1 MQKIRNNNNIN
12 FKNVK
17 TMNRMN
23 NFLLM
28 GSVAL
33 SGIVAFS
40 ACSSENDMGAEV
52 NPTFDGK
59 TVKTQFA
66 LNVPYGNTGTRMS
79 DEAAQQKNNFRGIS
93 NMKLLSFVEEPATGK
108 ISTSFIDL
116 KQNTNAFESDGSDY
130 ANQGRYIYRDVQIPI
145 GTKHFVFYGKATGT
159 ETTTS
164 DANKLFDK
172 GYLSNNLSGT
182 TSGTP
187 VSLDNTNFALQQ
199 INSTLDLSIADGT
212 SGNNYDKVMQALNNV
227 SRTKVG
233 TTEWC
238 AITTPTA
245 DTKLD
250 HAKKLWNAFSKLK
263 AGSANSVRKTLEYLK
278 SSAGVSALVAGEH
291 ATDDGEGLLK
301 TLVKNIDEALV
312 LLDNAENFPADLNL
326 PDGAISVECN
336 RGTWSYKT
344 PVDMNGASINYA
356 NITYPA
362 SLDYFVSSP
371 AKARDDASTGLS
383 DGKWP
388 AKEEWTKD
396 NATWTD
402 WGDEVKNT
410 TRTIALEKAIQY
422 GVANLELT
430 INAKA
435 NSLEDNAKAKGGQV
449 ADQNVDV
456 TGNKLVMTGV
466 LIGGQPEKVE
476 WNYEPKTGTTFD
488 LTIYDKKMNG
498 ATASA
503 KGINVPVKPKASTP
517 NYTLVLDNNNNT
529 SAKSIYVAV
538 ELVNKTGIDFYGA
551 DGMIPAGGKF
561 YLIGKLD
568 PTDGTTVGEN
578 PKNVDRVFLKDY
590 TTKAN
595 LTIKDLKN
603 AYNVIPDLR
612 STAISVGLAVNLE
625 WQNGITFNVEI

>member
-1 MQKIRNNNNIN
+1 
-12 FKNVK
+12 
-17 TMNRMN
+17 MNRMN

-79 DEAAQQKNNFRGIS
+79 ADAAQQNSNFRGIS
-93 NMKLLSFVEEPATGK
+93 NMKLLPFAEEPAVGK
-108 ISTSFIDL
+108 TSTSLINL
-116 KQNTNAFESDGSDY
+116 GVNTNAFESDGSDY
-130 ANQGRYIYRDVQIPI
+130 ANQGRYIYRDVEIPI

-159 ETTTS
+159 ETTTT
-164 DANKLFDK
+164 DPDKLFEK

-187 VSLDNTNFALQQ
+187 VSLNNTNFALQK
-199 INSTLDLSIADGT
+199 INGTLDLSVATGT
-212 SGNNYDKVMQALNNV
+212 TTESYNKVLKALQEV
-227 SRTKVG
+227 TGTKVTEG
-233 TTEWC
+233 ATTIEWNN
-238 AITTPTA
+238 ITTSAT
-245 DTKLD
+245 DMKLN
-250 HAKKLWNAFSKLK
+250 HAEKLWDAFKTLK
-263 AGSANSVRKTLEYLK
+263 AGSANSVRITLENLK
-278 SSAGVSALVAGEH
+278 KSAGVTTLG
-291 ATDDGEGLLK
+291 ATETPTADGDGLLK
-301 TLVKNIDEALV
+301 TLVNNIDVALTT
-312 LLDNAENFPADLNL
+312 LLGTDNTFPADFNL
-326 PDGAISVECN
+326 PDGAIAVTYDNTSGN
-336 RGTWSYKT
+336 WKYNT

-362 SLDYFVSSP
+362 SLDYFVNSP
-371 AKARDDASTGLS
+371 AKARNDASTGLT
-383 DGKWP
+383 DGIWP
-388 AKEEWTKD
+388 EKDKWTKD
-396 NATWTD
+396 ETGIWTG

-430 INAKA
+430 INAKT
-435 NSLEDNAKAKGGQV
+435 NKLLDNAKANGGQV

-456 TGNKLVMTGV
+456 TGDKLVMTGV
-466 LIGGQPEKVE
+466 LIGGQPTKVE

-498 ATASA
+498 ATTSA
-503 KGINVPVKPKASTP
+503 EGINVPVKPTASTH

-568 PTDGTTVGEN
+568 PTDAATVGEN
-578 PKNVDRVFLKDY
+578 PNRVERVFLKDY

>member
-1 MQKIRNNNNIN
+1 
-12 FKNVK
+12 
-17 TMNRMN
+17 MNRMN

-66 LNVPYGNTGTRMS
+66 LNVPYGDTGTRMS
-79 DEAAQQKNNFRGIS
+79 ANAAQQNRNFRGIS
-93 NMKLLSFVEEPATGK
+93 NMTLLPFTEEPATGK

-187 VSLDNTNFALQQ
+187 VSLDNTNFALQK
-199 INSTLDLSIADGT
+199 INETLNLSTAEGT
-212 SGNNYDKVMQALNNV
+212 TTGKYDKVLKALQNV
-227 SRTKVG
+227 TDTKVTVG
-233 TTEWC
+233 ATTIEWNN
-238 AITTPTA
+238 ITSAT
-245 DTKLD
+245 DMKLD
-250 HAKKLWNAFSKLK
+250 HAKKLWEAFSTLK
-263 AGSANSVRKTLEYLK
+263 AGSANSVRKTLNYLK
-278 SSAGVSALVAGEH
+278 SSAGVGALGTGT
-291 ATDDGEGLLK
+291 ATADGDGLLK
-301 TLVKNIDEALV
+301 TLVTKIDEALTT
-312 LLDNAENFPADLNL
+312 LGDDNDFPADFNL
-326 PDGAISVECN
+326 PDGAVGVNYDVTSKKWKFNSPEN
-336 RGTWSYKT
+336 
-344 PVDMNGASINYA
+344 MNVNTINYA

-388 AKEEWTKD
+388 AKDEWTKD
-396 NATWTD
+396 NATWTG

-430 INAKA
+430 IKA
-435 NSLEDNAKAKGGQV
+435 NASTLSDNAQAKGGQV
-449 ADQNVDV
+449 ADQTVDV
-456 TGNKLVMTGV
+456 AGNKLVMTGV

-476 WNYEPKTGTTFD
+476 WNYEPKTGTDFD

-498 ATASA
+498 ATATEE
-503 KGINVPVKPKASTP
+503 GINVPVGTTSTS
-517 NYTLVLDNNNNT
+517 NYTLVLDNKNAST
-529 SAKSIYVAV
+529 PTIYVAV

-561 YLIGKLD
+561 YLVGKLD
-568 PTDGTTVGEN
+568 PEAATGVTGKDDKVN
-578 PKNVDRVFLKDY
+578 RVFLKDY

-595 LTIKDLKN
+595 LTIMDLKN

-625 WQNGITFNVEI
+625 WQNGIEFNVEI

>member
-1 MQKIRNNNNIN
+1 
-12 FKNVK
+12 
-17 TMNRMN
+17 MNRMN

-79 DEAAQQKNNFRGIS
+79 ANAAQQNSNFRGIS
-93 NMKLLSFVEEPATGK
+93 NMTLLPFTEKPAAGK

-159 ETTTS
+159 ETTTT
-164 DANKLFDK
+164 DPDKLFEK

-182 TSGTP
+182 TGTT
-187 VSLDNTNFALQQ
+187 VSLDNTNFALQK
-199 INSTLDLSIADGT
+199 INETLDLNGAT
-212 SGNNYDKVMQALNNV
+212 SGTDKSYRKVLKALQDV
-227 SRTKVG
+227 TGTKVTDG
-233 TTEWC
+233 ATTIEWNN
-238 AITTPTA
+238 ITTSAT
-245 DTKLD
+245 DMKLN
-250 HAKKLWNAFSKLK
+250 HAEKLWDAFKTLK
-263 AGSANSVRKTLEYLK
+263 AGSANSVRITLENLK
-278 SSAGVSALVAGEH
+278 KSAGVTTLGAET
-291 ATDDGEGLLK
+291 ATVDGDGLLK
-301 TLVKNIDEALV
+301 TLVKNIETALTI
-312 LLDNAENFPADLNL
+312 LGTDNTFPADFNL
-326 PDGAISVECN
+326 PDGAIAVTYDNTSEN
-336 RGTWSYKT
+336 WKYNT
-344 PVDMNGASINYA
+344 PVDMNSASINYA
-356 NITYPA
+356 KITYPA

-371 AKARDDASTGLS
+371 ARARDDASTGLT

-388 AKEEWTKD
+388 TNEDWTKD
-396 NATWTD
+396 QATWTD
-402 WGDEVKNT
+402 WGNEVKNT

-435 NSLEDNAKAKGGQV
+435 NTLSDNAKNNGGQV

-466 LIGGQPEKVE
+466 LIGGQPTQVE
-476 WNYEPKTGTTFD
+476 WNYEPKTTGATFD

-498 ATASA
+498 AATEN
-503 KGINVPVKPKASTP
+503 GINVPVKPTASTP
-517 NYTLVLDNNNNT
+517 NYTLVLDNNYAST
-529 SAKSIYVAV
+529 KPIYVAV
-538 ELVNKTGIDFYGA
+538 ELVNKTGIDFYGF
-551 DGMIPAGGKF
+551 DGMIPADGKF

-568 PTDGTTVGEN
+568 PTDGTTVGEIPN
-578 PKNVDRVFLKDY
+578 RVERVFLKDH

-625 WQNGITFNVEI
+625 WQNGITFDVEI

>member
-1 MQKIRNNNNIN
+1 
-12 FKNVK
+12 
-17 TMNRMN
+17 MNRMN
-23 NFLLM
+23 NFFLM

-79 DEAAQQKNNFRGIS
+79 ADAAQQNSNFRGIS
-93 NMKLLSFVEEPATGK
+93 NMKLLPFAEEPAVGK
-108 ISTSFIDL
+108 TSTSLINL
-116 KQNTNAFESDGSDY
+116 GVNTNAFESDGSDY
-130 ANQGRYIYRDVQIPI
+130 ANQGRYIYRDVEIPI

-159 ETTTS
+159 ETTTT
-164 DANKLFDK
+164 DPDKLFEK

-182 TSGTP
+182 T
-187 VSLDNTNFALQQ
+187 VSLDNTNFALQK
-199 INSTLDLSIADGT
+199 INETLDLNGAT
-212 SGNNYDKVMQALNNV
+212 SGTDKSYRKVLKALQDV
-227 SRTKVG
+227 TGTKVTDG
-233 TTEWC
+233 ATTIEWNN
-238 AITTPTA
+238 ITTSAT
-245 DTKLD
+245 DMKLN
-250 HAKKLWNAFSKLK
+250 HAEKLWDAFKTLK
-263 AGSANSVRKTLEYLK
+263 AGSANSVRITLENLK
-278 SSAGVSALVAGEH
+278 KSAGVTTLG
-291 ATDDGEGLLK
+291 ATETPTADGDGLLK
-301 TLVKNIDEALV
+301 TLVKNIDVALTT
-312 LLDNAENFPADLNL
+312 LLGTDNTFPADFNL
-326 PDGAISVECN
+326 PDGAIAVTYDNTSGN
-336 RGTWSYKT
+336 WKYNT

-362 SLDYFVSSP
+362 SLDYFVNSP
-371 AKARDDASTGLS
+371 AKARNDASTGLT
-383 DGKWP
+383 DGIWP
-388 AKEEWTKD
+388 EKDKWTKD
-396 NATWTD
+396 ETGIWTG

-430 INAKA
+430 ITAKT
-435 NSLEDNAKAKGGQV
+435 STLSDNAKAKGGQV
-449 ADQNVDV
+449 ADQTVDV
-456 TGNKLVMTGV
+456 TGDKLFMTGV
-466 LIGGQPEKVE
+466 LIGGQPERVE
-476 WNYEPKTGTTFD
+476 WNYEPKTGAKFD
-488 LTIYDKKMNG
+488 YTIYDKKMNG
-498 ATASA
+498 ATTSA
-503 KGINVPVKPKASTP
+503 EGINVPVKPTASTP

-568 PTDGTTVGEN
+568 PTDAATVGEN
-578 PKNVDRVFLKDY
+578 PNRVERVFLKDY

-612 STAISVGLAVNLE
+612 STAISVSLAVNLE
-625 WQNGITFNVEI
+625 WQTGITFNVEI

>member
-1 MQKIRNNNNIN
+1 
-12 FKNVK
+12 
-17 TMNRMN
+17 MNRMN

-79 DEAAQQKNNFRGIS
+79 ADAAQQNSNFRGIS
-93 NMKLLSFVEEPATGK
+93 NMKLLPFAEEPAVGK
-108 ISTSFIDL
+108 TSTSLINL
-116 KQNTNAFESDGSDY
+116 GVNTNAFESDGSDY
-130 ANQGRYIYRDVQIPI
+130 ANQGRYIYRDVEIPI

-159 ETTTS
+159 ETTTT
-164 DANKLFDK
+164 DPDKLFEK

-182 TSGTP
+182 TGTT
-187 VSLDNTNFALQQ
+187 VSLDNTNFALQK
-199 INSTLDLSIADGT
+199 INETLDLNGAT
-212 SGNNYDKVMQALNNV
+212 SGTDKSYRKVLKALQDV
-227 SRTKVG
+227 TGTKVTDG
-233 TTEWC
+233 ATTIEWNN
-238 AITTPTA
+238 ITTSAT
-245 DTKLD
+245 DMKLN
-250 HAKKLWNAFSKLK
+250 HAEKLWDAFKTLK
-263 AGSANSVRKTLEYLK
+263 AGSANSVRITLENLK
-278 SSAGVSALVAGEH
+278 KSAGVTTLG
-291 ATDDGEGLLK
+291 ATETPTADGDGLLK
-301 TLVKNIDEALV
+301 TLVKNIDVALTT
-312 LLDNAENFPADLNL
+312 LLGTDNTFPADFNL
-326 PDGAISVECN
+326 PDGAIAVTYDNTSGN
-336 RGTWSYKT
+336 WKYNT

-362 SLDYFVSSP
+362 SLDYFVNSP
-371 AKARDDASTGLS
+371 AKARNDASTGLT
-383 DGKWP
+383 DGIWP
-388 AKEEWTKD
+388 EKDKWTKD
-396 NATWTD
+396 ETGIWTG

-430 INAKA
+430 INAKT
-435 NSLEDNAKAKGGQV
+435 NKLLDNAKANGGQV

-456 TGNKLVMTGV
+456 TGDKLVMTGV
-466 LIGGQPEKVE
+466 LIGGQPTKVE

-498 ATASA
+498 ATTSA
-503 KGINVPVKPKASTP
+503 EGINVPVKPTASTH

-568 PTDGTTVGEN
+568 PTDAATVGEN

>member
-1 MQKIRNNNNIN
+1 
-12 FKNVK
+12 
-17 TMNRMN
+17 MNRMN

-79 DEAAQQKNNFRGIS
+79 ANAAQQNSNFRGIS
-93 NMKLLSFVEEPATGK
+93 NMTLLPFTEEPAAGK

-159 ETTTS
+159 ETTTT
-164 DANKLFDK
+164 DPDKLFEK

-182 TSGTP
+182 TGTT
-187 VSLDNTNFALQQ
+187 VSLDNTNFALQK
-199 INSTLDLSIADGT
+199 INETLDLNGAT
-212 SGNNYDKVMQALNNV
+212 SGTDKSYRKVLKALQDV
-227 SRTKVG
+227 TGTKVSDG
-233 TTEWC
+233 ATTIEWNN
-238 AITTPTA
+238 ITTSAT
-245 DTKLD
+245 DMKLN
-250 HAKKLWNAFSKLK
+250 HAEKLWDAFKTLK
-263 AGSANSVRKTLEYLK
+263 AGSANSVRITLENLK
-278 SSAGVSALVAGEH
+278 KSAGVTTLGAET
-291 ATDDGEGLLK
+291 ATVDGDGLLK
-301 TLVKNIDEALV
+301 TLVKNIETALTI
-312 LLDNAENFPADLNL
+312 LGTDNTFPADFNL
-326 PDGAISVECN
+326 PDGAIAVTYDNTSGN
-336 RGTWSYKT
+336 WKYNT
-344 PVDMNGASINYA
+344 PVDMNSASINYA
-356 NITYPA
+356 KITYPA

-371 AKARDDASTGLS
+371 ARARDDASTGLT

-388 AKEEWTKD
+388 TNEDWTKD
-396 NATWTD
+396 QATWTD
-402 WGDEVKNT
+402 WGNEVKNT

-435 NSLEDNAKAKGGQV
+435 NTLSDNAKNNGGQV

-466 LIGGQPEKVE
+466 LIGGQPTQVE
-476 WNYEPKTGTTFD
+476 WNYEPKTTGATFD

-498 ATASA
+498 AATEN
-503 KGINVPVKPKASTP
+503 GINVPVKPTASTP
-517 NYTLVLDNNNNT
+517 NYTLVLDNNYAST
-529 SAKSIYVAV
+529 KPIYVAV
-538 ELVNKTGIDFYGA
+538 ELVNKTGIDFYGF
-551 DGMIPAGGKF
+551 DGMIPADGKF

-578 PKNVDRVFLKDY
+578 PNRVERVFLKDH

-625 WQNGITFNVEI
+625 WQNGITFDVEI

>member
-1 MQKIRNNNNIN
+1 
-12 FKNVK
+12 
-17 TMNRMN
+17 MNRMN

-79 DEAAQQKNNFRGIS
+79 ADAAQQNSNFRGIS
-93 NMKLLSFVEEPATGK
+93 NMKLLPFAEEPAVGK
-108 ISTSFIDL
+108 TSTSLINL
-116 KQNTNAFESDGSDY
+116 GVNTNAFESDGSDY
-130 ANQGRYIYRDVQIPI
+130 ANQGRYIYRDVEIPI

-159 ETTTS
+159 ETTTT
-164 DANKLFDK
+164 DPDKLFEK

-182 TSGTP
+182 T
-187 VSLDNTNFALQQ
+187 VSLDNTNFALQK
-199 INSTLDLSIADGT
+199 INETLDLNGAT
-212 SGNNYDKVMQALNNV
+212 SGTDKSYRKVLKALQDV
-227 SRTKVG
+227 TGTKVTDG
-233 TTEWC
+233 ATTIEWNN
-238 AITTPTA
+238 ITTSAT
-245 DTKLD
+245 DMKLN
-250 HAKKLWNAFSKLK
+250 HAEKLWDAFKTLK
-263 AGSANSVRKTLEYLK
+263 AGSANSVRITLENLK
-278 SSAGVSALVAGEH
+278 KSAGVTTLG
-291 ATDDGEGLLK
+291 ATETPTADGDGLLK
-301 TLVKNIDEALV
+301 TLVKNIDVALTT
-312 LLDNAENFPADLNL
+312 LLGTDNTFPADFNL
-326 PDGAISVECN
+326 PDGAIAVTYDNTSGN
-336 RGTWSYKT
+336 WKYNT

-362 SLDYFVSSP
+362 SLDYFVNSP
-371 AKARDDASTGLS
+371 AKARNDASTGLT
-383 DGKWP
+383 DGIWP
-388 AKEEWTKD
+388 EKDKWTKD
-396 NATWTD
+396 ETGIWTG

-430 INAKA
+430 ITAKT
-435 NSLEDNAKAKGGQV
+435 STLSDNAKAKGGQV
-449 ADQNVDV
+449 ADQTVDV
-456 TGNKLVMTGV
+456 TGDKLFMTGV
-466 LIGGQPEKVE
+466 LIGGQPERVE
-476 WNYEPKTGTTFD
+476 WNYEPKTGAKFD
-488 LTIYDKKMNG
+488 YTIYDKKMNG
-498 ATASA
+498 ATTSA
-503 KGINVPVKPKASTP
+503 EGINVPVKPTASTP

-568 PTDGTTVGEN
+568 PTDAATVGEN
-578 PKNVDRVFLKDY
+578 PNRVERVFLKDY

>member
-1 MQKIRNNNNIN
+1 
-12 FKNVK
+12 
-17 TMNRMN
+17 MN

-79 DEAAQQKNNFRGIS
+79 ANAAQQNRNFRGIS
-93 NMKLLSFVEEPATGK
+93 NMTLLPFTEEPAAGK

-159 ETTTS
+159 ETTTTA

-182 TSGTP
+182 TGTT
-187 VSLDNTNFALQQ
+187 VSLDNTNFALQK
-199 INSTLDLSIADGT
+199 INETLDLNGAT
-212 SGNNYDKVMQALNNV
+212 SGTDKSYRKVLKALQDV
-227 SRTKVG
+227 TGTKVTDG
-233 TTEWC
+233 ATTIEWNN
-238 AITTPTA
+238 ITTSAT
-245 DTKLD
+245 DMKLN
-250 HAKKLWNAFSKLK
+250 HAKKLWEAFSTLK
-263 AGSANSVRKTLEYLK
+263 AGSANSVRKTLNYLK
-278 SSAGVSALVAGEH
+278 SSAGVSALGTGT
-291 ATDDGEGLLK
+291 ATADGDGLLK
-301 TLVKNIDEALV
+301 TLVKNIDVALTT
-312 LLDNAENFPADLNL
+312 LLGTDNTFPADFNL
-326 PDGAISVECN
+326 PDGAVGVNYDGATKKWKFNSPEN
-336 RGTWSYKT
+336 
-344 PVDMNGASINYA
+344 MNVNTINYA

-388 AKEEWTKD
+388 AKDEWTKD
-396 NATWTD
+396 KPNIWTG
-402 WGDEVKNT
+402 WGNEVENT

-430 INAKA
+430 ITAKT
-435 NSLEDNAKAKGGQV
+435 STLSDNAKAKGGQV
-449 ADQNVDV
+449 ADQTVDV
-456 TGNKLVMTGV
+456 TGDKLVMTGV
-466 LIGGQPEKVE
+466 LIGGQPTKVE

-498 ATASA
+498 ATTSA
-503 KGINVPVKPKASTP
+503 EGINVPVKPTASTP
-517 NYTLVLDNNNNT
+517 NYTLVLDNNKAT
-529 SAKSIYVAV
+529 TKPIYVAV
-538 ELVNKTGIDFYGA
+538 ELLNKTGIDFYGA
-551 DGMIPAGGKF
+551 DGMIPNGGKF

-568 PTDGTTVGEN
+568 PTDDTTVGEN
-578 PKNVDRVFLKDY
+578 PNRVERVFLKDH

-625 WQNGITFNVEI
+625 WQNGITFDVEI

>member
-1 MQKIRNNNNIN
+1 
-12 FKNVK
+12 
-17 TMNRMN
+17 MNRMN
-23 NFLLM
+23 NFFLM

-79 DEAAQQKNNFRGIS
+79 ANAAQQNSNFRGIS
-93 NMKLLSFVEEPATGK
+93 NMTLLPFTEKPAAGK

-159 ETTTS
+159 ETTTT
-164 DANKLFDK
+164 DPDKLFEK

-182 TSGTP
+182 TGTT
-187 VSLDNTNFALQQ
+187 VSLDNTNFALQK
-199 INSTLDLSIADGT
+199 INETLDLNGAT
-212 SGNNYDKVMQALNNV
+212 SGTDKSYRKVLKALQDV
-227 SRTKVG
+227 TGTKVTDG
-233 TTEWC
+233 ATTIEWNN
-238 AITTPTA
+238 ITTSAT
-245 DTKLD
+245 DMKLN
-250 HAKKLWNAFSKLK
+250 HAEKLWDAFKTLK
-263 AGSANSVRKTLEYLK
+263 AGSANSVRITLENLK
-278 SSAGVSALVAGEH
+278 KSAGVTTLGAET
-291 ATDDGEGLLK
+291 ATVDGDGLLK
-301 TLVKNIDEALV
+301 TLVKNIETALTI
-312 LLDNAENFPADLNL
+312 LGTNNIFPADFKL
-326 PDGAISVECN
+326 PDGAIAVTYDNTSGN
-336 RGTWSYKT
+336 WKYNT
-344 PVDMNGASINYA
+344 PVDMNSASINYA
-356 NITYPA
+356 KITYPA

-371 AKARDDASTGLS
+371 ARARDDASTGLT

-388 AKEEWTKD
+388 TNEDWTKD
-396 NATWTD
+396 QATWTD
-402 WGDEVKNT
+402 WGNEVKNT

-435 NSLEDNAKAKGGQV
+435 NTLSDNAKNNGGQV

-466 LIGGQPEKVE
+466 LIGGQPTQVE
-476 WNYEPKTGTTFD
+476 WNYEPKTTGATFD

-498 ATASA
+498 AATEN
-503 KGINVPVKPKASTP
+503 GINVPVKPTASTP
-517 NYTLVLDNNNNT
+517 NYTLVLDNNYAST
-529 SAKSIYVAV
+529 KPIYVAV
-538 ELVNKTGIDFYGA
+538 ELVNKTGIDFYGF
-551 DGMIPAGGKF
+551 DGMIPADGKF

-578 PKNVDRVFLKDY
+578 PNRVERVFLKDY

-625 WQNGITFNVEI
+625 WQEGITFNVEI

>member
-1 MQKIRNNNNIN
+1 
-12 FKNVK
+12 
-17 TMNRMN
+17 MN
-23 NFLLM
+23 NFFLM

-66 LNVPYGNTGTRMS
+66 LNVPYGDTGTRMS
-79 DEAAQQKNNFRGIS
+79 ANAAQQNRNFRGIS
-93 NMKLLSFVEEPATGK
+93 NMTLLPFTEEPAARK

-130 ANQGRYIYRDVQIPI
+130 ANQGRYIYRDVEIPI

-159 ETTTS
+159 ETTTT
-164 DANKLFDK
+164 DPDKLFEK

-182 TSGTP
+182 TGTT
-187 VSLDNTNFALQQ
+187 VSLDNTNFALQK
-199 INSTLDLSIADGT
+199 INETLDLNGAT
-212 SGNNYDKVMQALNNV
+212 SGTDKSYKKVLKALQDV
-227 SRTKVG
+227 TGTKVTDG
-233 TTEWC
+233 ATTIEWNN
-238 AITTPTA
+238 ITTSAT
-245 DTKLD
+245 DMKLN
-250 HAKKLWNAFSKLK
+250 HAEKLWDAFKTLK
-263 AGSANSVRKTLEYLK
+263 AGSANSVRITLENLK
-278 SSAGVSALVAGEH
+278 KSAGVTTLG
-291 ATDDGEGLLK
+291 ATEPPTADGDGLLK
-301 TLVKNIDEALV
+301 TLVKNIDAALTT
-312 LLDNAENFPADLNL
+312 LGTDNTFPADLNL
-326 PDGAISVECN
+326 PDGAVGVKYDGTSKKWSFNSSVTMKDN
-336 RGTWSYKT
+336 
-344 PVDMNGASINYA
+344 SINYA

-388 AKEEWTKD
+388 AKDEWTKD

-430 INAKA
+430 INAKT
-435 NSLEDNAKAKGGQV
+435 NKLLDNAKANGGQV

-456 TGNKLVMTGV
+456 TGDKLVMTGV
-466 LIGGQPEKVE
+466 LIGGQPTKVE

-503 KGINVPVKPKASTP
+503 EGINVPVKPTASTP
-517 NYTLVLDNNNNT
+517 NYTLVLDNNKNT

-568 PTDGTTVGEN
+568 PTDATTIGDN

-625 WQNGITFNVEI
+625 WQNGITFDVEI

>member
-1 MQKIRNNNNIN
+1 
-12 FKNVK
+12 
-17 TMNRMN
+17 MNRMN

-79 DEAAQQKNNFRGIS
+79 ADATQQNSNFRGIS
-93 NMKLLSFVEEPATGK
+93 NMKLLPFAEEPAVGK
-108 ISTSFIDL
+108 TSTSLINL
-116 KQNTNAFESDGSDY
+116 GVNTNAFESDGSDY
-130 ANQGRYIYRDVQIPI
+130 ANQGRYIYRDVEIPI

-159 ETTTS
+159 ETTTT
-164 DANKLFDK
+164 DPDKLFEK

-182 TSGTP
+182 TGTT
-187 VSLDNTNFALQQ
+187 VSLDNTNFALQK
-199 INSTLDLSIADGT
+199 INETLDLNGAT
-212 SGNNYDKVMQALNNV
+212 SGTDKSYRKVLKALQDV
-227 SRTKVG
+227 TGTKVTDG
-233 TTEWC
+233 ATTIEWNN
-238 AITTPTA
+238 ITTSAT
-245 DTKLD
+245 DMKLN
-250 HAKKLWNAFSKLK
+250 HAEKLWDAFKTLK
-263 AGSANSVRKTLEYLK
+263 AGSANSVRITLENLK
-278 SSAGVSALVAGEH
+278 KSAGVTTLG
-291 ATDDGEGLLK
+291 ATETPTADGDGLLK
-301 TLVKNIDEALV
+301 TLVKNIDVALTT
-312 LLDNAENFPADLNL
+312 LLGTDNTFPADFNL
-326 PDGAISVECN
+326 PDGAIAVTYDNTSGN
-336 RGTWSYKT
+336 WKYNT

-362 SLDYFVSSP
+362 SLDYFVNSP
-371 AKARDDASTGLS
+371 AKARNDASTGLT
-383 DGKWP
+383 DGIWP
-388 AKEEWTKD
+388 EKEKWTKD
-396 NATWTD
+396 ETGIWTG

-435 NSLEDNAKAKGGQV
+435 NKLLDNAKANGGQV

-456 TGNKLVMTGV
+456 TGDKLVMTGV

-498 ATASA
+498 ATTSA
-503 KGINVPVKPKASTP
+503 EGINVPVKPKASTP

-529 SAKSIYVAV
+529 SAKPIYVAV

-551 DGMIPAGGKF
+551 DGMVPAGGKF

-568 PTDGTTVGEN
+568 PTTATTGDN
-578 PKNVDRVFLKDY
+578 PNHVDRVFLKDY

-625 WQNGITFNVEI
+625 WQTGITFNVEI

>member
-1 MQKIRNNNNIN
+1 
-12 FKNVK
+12 
-17 TMNRMN
+17 MN
-23 NFLLM
+23 NFFLM

-66 LNVPYGNTGTRMS
+66 LNVPYGDTGTRMS
-79 DEAAQQKNNFRGIS
+79 DEAAQQNRNFRGIS
-93 NMKLLSFVEEPATGK
+93 NMTLLPFTEEPAAGK

-130 ANQGRYIYRDVQIPI
+130 TNQGRYIYRDVQIPI

-187 VSLDNTNFALQQ
+187 VSLNNTNFALQK
-199 INSTLDLSIADGT
+199 INGTLDLSVATGT
-212 SGNNYDKVMQALNNV
+212 TTESYNKVLKALQEV
-227 SRTKVG
+227 TGTKVTEG
-233 TTEWC
+233 ATTIEWNN
-238 AITTPTA
+238 ITTSAT
-245 DTKLD
+245 DMKLN
-250 HAKKLWNAFSKLK
+250 HAEKLWDAFKTLK
-263 AGSANSVRKTLEYLK
+263 AGSANSVRKTLENLK
-278 SSAGVSALVAGEH
+278 TSAGVAALAEGEIPT
-291 ATDDGEGLLK
+291 ANGDGLLK
-301 TLVKNIDEALV
+301 TLVKNIDGALTT
-312 LLDNAENFPADLNL
+312 LGDDNIFPADLNL
-326 PDGAISVECN
+326 PDGAVSVICD
-336 RGTWSYKT
+336 GTSKT
-344 PVDMNGASINYA
+344 WKFNSSVTMNENTIDYTK
-356 NITYPA
+356 ITYPA

-371 AKARDDASTGLS
+371 AKARNEASTGLT

-388 AKEEWTKD
+388 TNEDWTK
-396 NATWTD
+396 NQATWTD

-410 TRTIALEKAIQY
+410 TRTIALERAIQY

-430 INAKA
+430 INAKT
-435 NSLEDNAKAKGGQV
+435 NKLLDNAIANGHQV

-466 LIGGQPEKVE
+466 LIGGQPTKVE
-476 WNYEPKTGTTFD
+476 WDYEPKPGTDFD

-498 ATASA
+498 TTATGN
-503 KGINVPVKPKASTP
+503 GINVPVGRASES
-517 NYTLVLDNNNNT
+517 NYTLVLDNNNAT
-529 SAKSIYVAV
+529 TKPIYVAV

-551 DGMIPAGGKF
+551 DGMVPAGGKF
-561 YLIGKLD
+561 YLIGRLD
-568 PTDGTTVGEN
+568 PTTATTGDN
-578 PKNVDRVFLKDY
+578 PNNVDRVFLKDY

-595 LTIKDLKN
+595 LTIKDLKS

-625 WQNGITFNVEI
+625 WQTGITFDVEI

>member
-1 MQKIRNNNNIN
+1 
-12 FKNVK
+12 
-17 TMNRMN
+17 MNRMN
-23 NFLLM
+23 NFFLM

-66 LNVPYGNTGTRMS
+66 LNVPYGDTGTRMS
-79 DEAAQQKNNFRGIS
+79 ANAAQQNRNFRGIS
-93 NMKLLSFVEEPATGK
+93 NMTLLPFTEEPATRK

-145 GTKHFVFYGKATGT
+145 GTKHFVFYGKATDT

-182 TSGTP
+182 TSGTK
-187 VSLDNTNFALQQ
+187 VSLDNTNFALQK
-199 INSTLDLSIADGT
+199 INETLDFSTATSGTDKSYNKVLKALQDVTDTKVTDGT
-212 SGNNYDKVMQALNNV
+212 TTIEWNN
-227 SRTKVG
+227 
-233 TTEWC
+233 
-238 AITTPTA
+238 ITTSAT
-245 DTKLD
+245 DMKLN
-250 HAKKLWNAFSKLK
+250 HAQKLWEAFSTLK
-263 AGSANSVRKTLEYLK
+263 AGSANSVRKTLNYLK
-278 SSAGVSALVAGEH
+278 SSAGVSALGTGT
-291 ATDDGEGLLK
+291 ATADGDGLLK
-301 TLVKNIDEALV
+301 TLVKNIDNALTT
-312 LLDNAENFPADLNL
+312 LGAANDFPADFNL
-326 PDGAISVECN
+326 PDGAVGVNYDGATKKWKFNSPEN
-336 RGTWSYKT
+336 
-344 PVDMNGASINYA
+344 MNVNTINYA

-388 AKEEWTKD
+388 AKDEWTKD

-402 WGDEVKNT
+402 WGNEVENT

-430 INAKA
+430 ITAKT
-435 NSLEDNAKAKGGQV
+435 STLSDNAKAKGGQV
-449 ADQNVDV
+449 ADQTVDV
-456 TGNKLVMTGV
+456 TGDKLFMTGV
-466 LIGGQPEKVE
+466 LIGGQPEQVG
-476 WNYEPKTGTTFD
+476 WNYEPKTGAKFD
-488 LTIYDKKMNG
+488 YTIYDKKMNG
-498 ATASA
+498 ATTATEN
-503 KGINVPVKPKASTP
+503 GIKVPVKTAATPASTP
-517 NYTLVLDNNNNT
+517 NYTLVLDNNKAT
-529 SAKSIYVAV
+529 TKPIYVAV
-538 ELVNKTGIDFYGA
+538 ELLNKTGIDFYGA
-551 DGMIPAGGKF
+551 DGMIPADGKF

-568 PTDGTTVGEN
+568 PEAATGVTGATTT
-578 PKNVDRVFLKDY
+578 VDRVFLKDY

-625 WQNGITFNVEI
+625 WQTGITFDVEI

>member
-1 MQKIRNNNNIN
+1 
-12 FKNVK
+12 
-17 TMNRMN
+17 MNRMN

-79 DEAAQQKNNFRGIS
+79 ADAAQQNSNFRGIS
-93 NMKLLSFVEEPATGK
+93 NMKLLPFAEEPAVGK
-108 ISTSFIDL
+108 TSTSLINL
-116 KQNTNAFESDGSDY
+116 GVNTNAFESDGSDY
-130 ANQGRYIYRDVQIPI
+130 ANQGRYIYRDVEIPI

-159 ETTTS
+159 ETTTT
-164 DANKLFDK
+164 DPDKLFEK

-182 TSGTP
+182 T
-187 VSLDNTNFALQQ
+187 VSLDNTNFALQK
-199 INSTLDLSIADGT
+199 INETLDLNGAT
-212 SGNNYDKVMQALNNV
+212 SGTDKSYRKVLKALQDV
-227 SRTKVG
+227 TGTKVTDG
-233 TTEWC
+233 ATTIEWNN
-238 AITTPTA
+238 ITTSAT
-245 DTKLD
+245 DMKLN
-250 HAKKLWNAFSKLK
+250 HAEKLWDAFKTLK
-263 AGSANSVRKTLEYLK
+263 AGSANSVRITLENLK
-278 SSAGVSALVAGEH
+278 KSAGVTTLG
-291 ATDDGEGLLK
+291 ATETPTADGDGLLK
-301 TLVKNIDEALV
+301 TLVKNIDVALTT
-312 LLDNAENFPADLNL
+312 LLGTDNTFPADFNL
-326 PDGAISVECN
+326 PDGAIAVTYDNTSGN
-336 RGTWSYKT
+336 WKYNT

-362 SLDYFVSSP
+362 SLDYFVNSP
-371 AKARDDASTGLS
+371 AKARNDASTGLT
-383 DGKWP
+383 DGIWP
-388 AKEEWTKD
+388 EKDKWTKD
-396 NATWTD
+396 ETGIWTG

-430 INAKA
+430 INAKT
-435 NSLEDNAKAKGGQV
+435 NKLLDNAKANGGQV

-456 TGNKLVMTGV
+456 TGDKLVMTGV

-503 KGINVPVKPKASTP
+503 EGINVPVKPTASTP

-568 PTDGTTVGEN
+568 PTDAATVGEN

-625 WQNGITFNVEI
+625 WQNGITFDVEI

>member
-1 MQKIRNNNNIN
+1 
-12 FKNVK
+12 
-17 TMNRMN
+17 MNRMN

-79 DEAAQQKNNFRGIS
+79 ADAAQQNSNFRGIS
-93 NMKLLSFVEEPATGK
+93 NMKLLPFAEEPAVGK
-108 ISTSFIDL
+108 TSTSLINL
-116 KQNTNAFESDGSDY
+116 GVNTNAFESDGSDY
-130 ANQGRYIYRDVQIPI
+130 ANQGRYIYRDVEIPI

-159 ETTTS
+159 ETTTT
-164 DANKLFDK
+164 DPDKLFEK

-182 TSGTP
+182 TGTT
-187 VSLDNTNFALQQ
+187 VSLDNTNFALQK
-199 INSTLDLSIADGT
+199 INETLDLNGAT
-212 SGNNYDKVMQALNNV
+212 SGTDKSYRKVLKALQDV
-227 SRTKVG
+227 TGTKVTDG
-233 TTEWC
+233 ATTIEWNN
-238 AITTPTA
+238 ITTSAT
-245 DTKLD
+245 DMKLN
-250 HAKKLWNAFSKLK
+250 HAEKLWDAFKTLK
-263 AGSANSVRKTLEYLK
+263 AGSANSVRITLENLK
-278 SSAGVSALVAGEH
+278 KSAGVTTLG
-291 ATDDGEGLLK
+291 ATETPTADGDGLLK
-301 TLVKNIDEALV
+301 TLVKNIDVALTT
-312 LLDNAENFPADLNL
+312 LLGTDNTFPADFNL
-326 PDGAISVECN
+326 PDGAIAVTYDNTSGN
-336 RGTWSYKT
+336 WKYNT

-362 SLDYFVSSP
+362 SLDYFVNSP
-371 AKARDDASTGLS
+371 AKARNDASTGLT
-383 DGKWP
+383 DGIWP
-388 AKEEWTKD
+388 EKNKWTKD
-396 NATWTD
+396 ETGIWTG

-430 INAKA
+430 INAKT
-435 NSLEDNAKAKGGQV
+435 NKLLDNAKANGGQV

-456 TGNKLVMTGV
+456 TGDKLVMTGV
-466 LIGGQPEKVE
+466 LIGGQPTKVG

-498 ATASA
+498 ATTSA
-503 KGINVPVKPKASTP
+503 EGINVPVKPTASTH

-568 PTDGTTVGEN
+568 PTTGDN
-578 PKNVDRVFLKDY
+578 PNHVDRVFLKDY

-625 WQNGITFNVEI
+625 WQTGITFDVEI

>member
-1 MQKIRNNNNIN
+1 
-12 FKNVK
+12 
-17 TMNRMN
+17 MN

-79 DEAAQQKNNFRGIS
+79 ADAAQQNSNFRGIS
-93 NMKLLSFVEEPATGK
+93 NMKLLPFAEEPAVGK
-108 ISTSFIDL
+108 TSKSLINL
-116 KQNTNAFESDGSDY
+116 GVNTNAFESDGSDY
-130 ANQGRYIYRDVQIPI
+130 ANQGRYIYRDVEIPI

-159 ETTTS
+159 ETTTT
-164 DANKLFDK
+164 DPDKLFEK

-182 TSGTP
+182 TGTT
-187 VSLDNTNFALQQ
+187 VSLDNTNFALQK
-199 INSTLDLSIADGT
+199 INETLDLNGAT
-212 SGNNYDKVMQALNNV
+212 SGTDKSYRKVLKALQDV
-227 SRTKVG
+227 TGTKVTYG
-233 TTEWC
+233 ATTIEWNN
-238 AITTPTA
+238 ITTSAT
-245 DTKLD
+245 DMKLN
-250 HAKKLWNAFSKLK
+250 HAEKLWDAFKTLK
-263 AGSANSVRKTLEYLK
+263 AGSANSVRITLENLK
-278 SSAGVSALVAGEH
+278 KSAGVTTLG
-291 ATDDGEGLLK
+291 ATETPTADGDGLLK
-301 TLVKNIDEALV
+301 TLVKNIDVALTT
-312 LLDNAENFPADLNL
+312 LLGTDNTFPADFNL
-326 PDGAISVECN
+326 PDGAIAVTYDNTSGN
-336 RGTWSYKT
+336 WKYNT

-362 SLDYFVSSP
+362 SLDYFVNSP
-371 AKARDDASTGLS
+371 AKARNDASTGLT
-383 DGKWP
+383 DGIWP
-388 AKEEWTKD
+388 KKDKWTKD
-396 NATWTD
+396 ETGIWTG

-430 INAKA
+430 INAKT
-435 NSLEDNAKAKGGQV
+435 NKLLDNAKANGGQV

-456 TGNKLVMTGV
+456 TGDKLVMTGV
-466 LIGGQPEKVE
+466 LIGGQPTKVE

-498 ATASA
+498 ATTSA
-503 KGINVPVKPKASTP
+503 EGINVPVKPKASTP

-568 PTDGTTVGEN
+568 PTDATTIGDN

>member
-1 MQKIRNNNNIN
+1 
-12 FKNVK
+12 
-17 TMNRMN
+17 MN

-93 NMKLLSFVEEPATGK
+93 NMKLLPFAEEPAAGK
-108 ISTSFIDL
+108 TSTSLINL
-116 KQNTNAFESDGSDY
+116 GVNTNAFESDGSDY
-130 ANQGRYIYRDVQIPI
+130 ANQGRYIYRDVEIPI

-159 ETTTS
+159 ETTTTTTTTT
-164 DANKLFDK
+164 DNLFK
-172 GYLSNNLSGT
+172 FGYLSNNLTGT
-182 TSGTP
+182 TVNLDNTHFALQKINETLNLSVATSGTDKSYNR
-187 VSLDNTNFALQQ
+187 VLKALQDV
-199 INSTLDLSIADGT
+199 TG
-212 SGNNYDKVMQALNNV
+212 
-227 SRTKVG
+227 TKVG
-233 TTEWC
+233 PIEWKNISTT
-238 AITTPTA
+238 AA
-245 DTKLD
+245 DMKLN
-250 HAKKLWNAFSKLK
+250 HAQKLWEAFSKLK
-263 AGSANSVRKTLEYLK
+263 AGSANSVRKTLENLK
-278 SSAGVSALVAGEH
+278 TSAGVAALGTSE
-291 ATDDGEGLLK
+291 TPTENGDGLLK
-301 TLVKNIDEALV
+301 TLVKNIDEALTT
-312 LLDNAENFPADLNL
+312 LGDDNTFPADFNL
-326 PDGAISVECN
+326 PDGAIAVTYDNTSGN
-336 RGTWSYKT
+336 WKYNT

-356 NITYPA
+356 KITYPA

-371 AKARDDASTGLS
+371 ARARDDASTGLS

-388 AKEEWTKD
+388 TNEDWTKD
-396 NATWTD
+396 QAIWTD
-402 WGDEVKNT
+402 WGNEVKNT
-410 TRTIALEKAIQY
+410 TRTIALQKAIQY

-430 INAKA
+430 IKAKA
-435 NSLEDNAKAKGGQV
+435 NTLSDNAIAEGGQV

-466 LIGGQPEKVE
+466 LIGGQPKQVE
-476 WNYEPKTGTTFD
+476 WNYEPKTGTDFD

-498 ATASA
+498 ATATEE
-503 KGINVPVKPKASTP
+503 GINVPVGTASTSTYKS
-517 NYTLVLDNNNNT
+517 NYTLVLDNKNAST
-529 SAKSIYVAV
+529 PTIYVAV
-538 ELVNKTGIDFYGA
+538 ELINKTGIDFYGA
-551 DGMIPAGGKF
+551 DGMVPAGGKF

-568 PTDGTTVGEN
+568 PTTATTGDN
-578 PKNVDRVFLKDY
+578 PNHVDRVFLKDY

-625 WQNGITFNVEI
+625 WQEGITFNVEI

>member
-1 MQKIRNNNNIN
+1 
-12 FKNVK
+12 
-17 TMNRMN
+17 MNRMN

-66 LNVPYGNTGTRMS
+66 LNVPYGDTGTRMS
-79 DEAAQQKNNFRGIS
+79 ANAAQQNRNFRGIS
-93 NMKLLSFVEEPATGK
+93 NMTLLPFTEEPAAGK

-187 VSLDNTNFALQQ
+187 VSLDNTNFALQK
-199 INSTLDLSIADGT
+199 INETLNLSTAEGT
-212 SGNNYDKVMQALNNV
+212 TTGKYDKVLKALQNV
-227 SRTKVG
+227 TDTKVTVG
-233 TTEWC
+233 TTTIEWNN
-238 AITTPTA
+238 ITSAT
-245 DTKLD
+245 DMKLD
-250 HAKKLWNAFSKLK
+250 HAKKLWEAFSTLK
-263 AGSANSVRKTLEYLK
+263 AGSANSVRKTLNYLK
-278 SSAGVSALVAGEH
+278 SSAGVSALGTGT
-291 ATDDGEGLLK
+291 ATADGDGLLK
-301 TLVKNIDEALV
+301 TLVKNIDNALTT
-312 LLDNAENFPADLNL
+312 LGAANDFPADFNL
-326 PDGAISVECN
+326 PDGAVGVNYDGATKKWKFNSPEN
-336 RGTWSYKT
+336 
-344 PVDMNGASINYA
+344 MNVNTINYA

-388 AKEEWTKD
+388 AKDEWTKD
-396 NATWTD
+396 KPNIWTG
-402 WGDEVKNT
+402 WGNEVENT

-430 INAKA
+430 ITAKT
-435 NSLEDNAKAKGGQV
+435 STLSDNAKAKGGQV
-449 ADQNVDV
+449 ADQTVDV
-456 TGNKLVMTGV
+456 TGDKLFMTGV
-466 LIGGQPEKVE
+466 LIGGQPEQVE
-476 WNYEPKTGTTFD
+476 WNYEPKTGCAFD

-498 ATASA
+498 ATPATEN
-503 KGINVPVKPKASTP
+503 GIKVPVKTAATPASTP
-517 NYTLVLDNNNNT
+517 NYTLVLDNNKAT
-529 SAKSIYVAV
+529 TKPIYVAV
-538 ELVNKTGIDFYGA
+538 ELLNKTGIDFYGA
-551 DGMIPAGGKF
+551 DGMIPNGGKF

-568 PTDGTTVGEN
+568 PTDDTTVGEN
-578 PKNVDRVFLKDY
+578 PNRVERVFLKDY

-625 WQNGITFNVEI
+625 WQNGITFDVEI

>member
-1 MQKIRNNNNIN
+1 
-12 FKNVK
+12 
-17 TMNRMN
+17 MNRMN

-79 DEAAQQKNNFRGIS
+79 ANAAQQNRNFRGIS
-93 NMKLLSFVEEPATGK
+93 NMTLLPFTEEPAAGK

-159 ETTTS
+159 ETTTT
-164 DANKLFDK
+164 DPDKLFEK

-182 TSGTP
+182 TGTT
-187 VSLDNTNFALQQ
+187 VSLDNTNFALQK
-199 INSTLDLSIADGT
+199 INETLDLNGAT
-212 SGNNYDKVMQALNNV
+212 SGTDKSYRKVLKALQDV
-227 SRTKVG
+227 TGTKVTDG
-233 TTEWC
+233 ATTIEWNN
-238 AITTPTA
+238 ITTSAT
-245 DTKLD
+245 DMKLN
-250 HAKKLWNAFSKLK
+250 HAEKLWDAFKTLK
-263 AGSANSVRKTLEYLK
+263 AGSANSVRITLENLK
-278 SSAGVSALVAGEH
+278 KSAGVTTLGAET
-291 ATDDGEGLLK
+291 ATVDGDGLLK
-301 TLVKNIDEALV
+301 TLVKNIDVALTT
-312 LLDNAENFPADLNL
+312 LDPNNTFPADFNL
-326 PDGAISVECN
+326 PDGAVSVTYSSGKWKYN
-336 RGTWSYKT
+336 T
-344 PVDMNGASINYA
+344 PVNMNSTSINYA

-371 AKARDDASTGLS
+371 ARARDDASTGLT

-388 AKEEWTKD
+388 TNEDWTKD
-396 NATWTD
+396 QATWTD
-402 WGDEVKNT
+402 WGNEVKNT

-435 NSLEDNAKAKGGQV
+435 NTLSDNAKNNGGQV

-466 LIGGQPEKVE
+466 LIGGQPTQVE
-476 WNYEPKTGTTFD
+476 WNYEPKTTGATFD

-498 ATASA
+498 AATEN
-503 KGINVPVKPKASTP
+503 GINVPVKPTASTP
-517 NYTLVLDNNNNT
+517 NYTLVLDNNYAST
-529 SAKSIYVAV
+529 KPIYVAV
-538 ELVNKTGIDFYGA
+538 ELVNKTGIDFYGF
-551 DGMIPAGGKF
+551 DGMIPADGKF

-578 PKNVDRVFLKDY
+578 PNRVERVFLKDH

>member
-1 MQKIRNNNNIN
+1 
-12 FKNVK
+12 
-17 TMNRMN
+17 MN

-66 LNVPYGNTGTRMS
+66 LNVPYGDTGTRMS
-79 DEAAQQKNNFRGIS
+79 AEATQKSDFRGIS
-93 NMKLLSFVEEPATGK
+93 NMVLLPFNANVTGTET
-108 ISTSFIDL
+108 STSFISL
-116 KQNTNAFESDGSDY
+116 NQNTNAFESDG
-130 ANQGRYIYRDVQIPI
+130 AGQGRYIYRDVQIPI

-159 ETTTS
+159 ETTT
-164 DANKLFDK
+164 ANPDNLFK
-172 GYLSNNLSGT
+172 FGYLSKNLSGT
-182 TSGTP
+182 T
-187 VSLDNTNFALQQ
+187 VNLNNTNFALLK
-199 INSTLDLSIADGT
+199 INSSLNLNTANAGTAKSYEKVLKALQDVTNTTVGSI
-212 SGNNYDKVMQALNNV
+212 
-227 SRTKVG
+227 
-233 TTEWC
+233 EWKN
-238 AITTPTA
+238 ITTPAA
-245 DTKLD
+245 DMKLD
-250 HAKKLWNAFSKLK
+250 HAQKLWKAFSALT
-263 AGSANSVRKTLEYLK
+263 AGSANSVRTTLNHLK
-278 SSAGVSALVAGEH
+278 ESAGVSALGTGE
-291 ATDDGEGLLK
+291 TPTNDGEGLLK
-301 TLVKNIDEALV
+301 KLVKNIDDALATLV
-312 LLDNAENFPADLNL
+312 TGNTFPADFNL
-326 PDGAISVECN
+326 PDGAVGVTYDNTS
-336 RGTWSYKT
+336 GKWKYDT
-344 PVDMNGASINYA
+344 PVNMNGASINYA

-388 AKEEWTKD
+388 ANDDWTKD
-396 NATWTD
+396 KPSIWTG
-402 WGDEVKNT
+402 WEDEVKNT

-430 INAKA
+430 IKA
-435 NSLEDNAKAKGGQV
+435 NASTLSDNAQAKGGQV

-456 TGNKLVMTGV
+456 TDKLIMTGV

-476 WNYEPKTGTTFD
+476 WNYEPKTGSTFD

-498 ATASA
+498 VTAPA
-503 KGINVPVKPKASTP
+503 EGIDVPVKPTASTP
-517 NYTLVLDNNNNT
+517 NYTLVLDNNNAST
-529 SAKSIYVAV
+529 RPIYVAV

-551 DGMIPAGGKF
+551 DGMIPDGGKF
-561 YLIGKLD
+561 YLVGKLD
-568 PTDGTTVGEN
+568 PTTAPTSSN
-578 PKNVDRVFLKDY
+578 PNSVDRVFLKDY

-595 LTIKDLKN
+595 LTIMDLKN

-625 WQNGITFNVEI
+625 WQTGITFDVEI

>member
-1 MQKIRNNNNIN
+1 
-12 FKNVK
+12 
-17 TMNRMN
+17 MNRMN

-79 DEAAQQKNNFRGIS
+79 AEATQQNRNFRGIS
-93 NMKLLSFVEEPATGK
+93 NMKLLSLTATPAAGK
-108 ISTSFIDL
+108 TSTSLINL
-116 KQNTNAFESDGSDY
+116 GVNTNAFESDGSDY
-130 ANQGRYIYRDVQIPI
+130 TNQGRYIYRDVEIPI

-159 ETTTS
+159 ETTTTAAS
-164 DANKLFDK
+164 DNLFEK

-182 TSGTP
+182 TGTT
-187 VSLDNTNFALQQ
+187 VSLDNTNFALQK
-199 INSTLDLSIADGT
+199 IKGSLDLSAATGT
-212 SGNNYDKVMQALNNV
+212 TTENYDKVLKALQEV
-227 SRTKVG
+227 TGTKVTEG
-233 TTEWC
+233 ATTIEWNN
-238 AITTPTA
+238 ITTSAT
-245 DTKLD
+245 DMKLN
-250 HAKKLWNAFSKLK
+250 HAEKLWDAFKTLK
-263 AGSANSVRKTLEYLK
+263 AGSANSVRKTLENLK
-278 SSAGVSALVAGEH
+278 TSAGVAALAEGE
-291 ATDDGEGLLK
+291 APTANGDGLLK
-301 TLVKNIDEALV
+301 TLVKNIDGALTT
-312 LLDNAENFPADLNL
+312 LGDDNIFPADLNL
-326 PDGAISVECN
+326 PDGAVSVICD
-336 RGTWSYKT
+336 GTSKT
-344 PVDMNGASINYA
+344 WKFNSSVTMNENTIDYTK
-356 NITYPA
+356 ITYPA

-371 AKARDDASTGLS
+371 AKARNEASTGLT

-388 AKEEWTKD
+388 TNEDWTK
-396 NATWTD
+396 NQATWTD

-410 TRTIALEKAIQY
+410 TRTIALERAIQY

-430 INAKA
+430 INAKT
-435 NSLEDNAKAKGGQV
+435 NKLLDNAIAKGHQV

-466 LIGGQPEKVE
+466 LIGGQPTKVE
-476 WNYEPKTGTTFD
+476 WDYEPKPGTDFD

-498 ATASA
+498 ATATEE
-503 KGINVPVKPKASTP
+503 GINVPVGTASTSTYKS
-517 NYTLVLDNNNNT
+517 NYTLVLDNKNAST
-529 SAKSIYVAV
+529 PTIYVAV
-538 ELVNKTGIDFYGA
+538 ELINKTGIDFYGA
-551 DGMIPAGGKF
+551 DGMVPAGGKF

-568 PTDGTTVGEN
+568 PSTATTGDN
-578 PKNVDRVFLKDY
+578 PNHVDRVFLKDY

-625 WQNGITFNVEI
+625 WQTGITFNVEI

>member
-1 MQKIRNNNNIN
+1 
-12 FKNVK
+12 
-17 TMNRMN
+17 MN

-66 LNVPYGNTGTRMS
+66 LNVPYGDTGTRMS
-79 DEAAQQKNNFRGIS
+79 ADATQQNRNFRGIS
-93 NMKLLSFVEEPATGK
+93 NMVLLPFNANVTGTETP
-108 ISTSFIDL
+108 TSFISL
-116 KQNTNAFESDGSDY
+116 NQNTNAFESDGTG
-130 ANQGRYIYRDVQIPI
+130 QGRYIYRDVKIPI
-145 GTKHFVFYGKATGT
+145 GTTHFVFYGKATGT
-159 ETTTS
+159 ETTTTTP
-164 DANKLFDK
+164 DNLFEK
-172 GYLSNNLSGT
+172 GYLSKLSGT
-182 TSGTP
+182 T
-187 VSLDNTNFALQQ
+187 VSLSSTNFALQK
-199 INSTLDLSIADGT
+199 INSSLELNTAT
-212 SGNNYDKVMQALNNV
+212 SGTDKSYNKVLKALQDVTN
-227 SRTKVG
+227 TTVG
-233 TTEWC
+233 SIEWKN
-238 AITTPTA
+238 ITTPAA
-245 DTKLD
+245 DMKLD
-250 HAKKLWNAFSKLK
+250 HAQKLWVAFSALT
-263 AGSANSVRKTLEYLK
+263 AGSANSVRTTLNHLK
-278 SSAGVSALVAGEH
+278 KSAGVDALTGT
-291 ATDDGEGLLK
+291 ATNDGDGLLK
-301 TLVKNIDEALV
+301 TLVKNIDEALTT
-312 LLDNAENFPADLNL
+312 LLGTDNTFPADFNL
-326 PDGAISVECN
+326 PDGAVAVKYDNTSGKWKYN
-336 RGTWSYKT
+336 T
-344 PVDMNGASINYA
+344 PVDMDGASINYA

-388 AKEEWTKD
+388 AKDKWTKD
-396 NATWTD
+396 EAGIWTD
-402 WGDEVKNT
+402 WDNEVKNT

-430 INAKA
+430 IKA
-435 NSLEDNAKAKGGQV
+435 NASTLSDNAKAKGGQV

-456 TGNKLVMTGV
+456 TSDKLVMTGV

-476 WNYEPKTGTTFD
+476 WNYEPKTGCRFD

-498 ATASA
+498 ATASTE
-503 KGINVPVKPKASTP
+503 GINVPVGRASTP
-517 NYTLVLDNNNNT
+517 NYTLVLDNNNT
-529 SAKSIYVAV
+529 ASTKSIYVAV
-538 ELVNKTGIDFYGA
+538 ELVNKTGIDFYGK

-561 YLIGKLD
+561 YLVGLLNPD
-568 PTDGTTVGEN
+568 DTTTGAVTGASTTIN
-578 PKNVDRVFLKDY
+578 RVFLKDY

-625 WQNGITFNVEI
+625 WQTGITFNVEI

>member
-1 MQKIRNNNNIN
+1 
-12 FKNVK
+12 
-17 TMNRMN
+17 MN
-23 NFLLM
+23 NFFLM

-66 LNVPYGNTGTRMS
+66 LNVPYGDTGTRMS
-79 DEAAQQKNNFRGIS
+79 ANAAQQNRNFRGIS
-93 NMKLLSFVEEPATGK
+93 NMTLLPFTEEPAAGK

-182 TSGTP
+182 TSGTK
-187 VSLDNTNFALQQ
+187 VSLDNTNFALQK
-199 INSTLDLSIADGT
+199 INETLDFSTATSGTDKSYNKVLKALQDVTDTKVTDGT
-212 SGNNYDKVMQALNNV
+212 TTTIEWNN
-227 SRTKVG
+227 
-233 TTEWC
+233 
-238 AITTPTA
+238 ITTSAT
-245 DTKLD
+245 DMKLN
-250 HAKKLWNAFSKLK
+250 HAKKLWEAFSTLK
-263 AGSANSVRKTLEYLK
+263 AGSANSVRKTLNYLK
-278 SSAGVSALVAGEH
+278 SSAGVSALGTGT
-291 ATDDGEGLLK
+291 ATADGDGLLK
-301 TLVKNIDEALV
+301 TLVKNIDNALTT
-312 LLDNAENFPADLNL
+312 LGAAKDFPADFNL
-326 PDGAISVECN
+326 PDGAVGVNYDGATKKWKFNSPEN
-336 RGTWSYKT
+336 
-344 PVDMNGASINYA
+344 MNVNTINYA

-388 AKEEWTKD
+388 AKDEWTKD
-396 NATWTD
+396 NATWTGWD
-402 WGDEVKNT
+402 NEVKNT

-449 ADQNVDV
+449 ADQTVDV
-456 TGNKLVMTGV
+456 TGDKLVMTGV
-466 LIGGQPEKVE
+466 LIGGQPTKVE

-498 ATASA
+498 ATTSA
-503 KGINVPVKPKASTP
+503 EGINVPVKPTASTP

-551 DGMIPAGGKF
+551 DGMIPNGGKF

-568 PTDGTTVGEN
+568 PTTATTVNN
-578 PKNVDRVFLKDY
+578 PNNVNRVFLKDY

-625 WQNGITFNVEI
+625 WQTGITFDVEI

>member
-1 MQKIRNNNNIN
+1 
-12 FKNVK
+12 
-17 TMNRMN
+17 MNRMN

-79 DEAAQQKNNFRGIS
+79 ADAAQQNSNFRGIS
-93 NMKLLSFVEEPATGK
+93 NMKLLPFAEEPAVGK
-108 ISTSFIDL
+108 TSTSLINL
-116 KQNTNAFESDGSDY
+116 GVNTNAFESDGSDY
-130 ANQGRYIYRDVQIPI
+130 ANQGRYIYRDVEIPI

-159 ETTTS
+159 ETTTT
-164 DANKLFDK
+164 DPDKLFEK

-187 VSLDNTNFALQQ
+187 VSLNNTNFALQK
-199 INSTLDLSIADGT
+199 INGTLDLSVATGT
-212 SGNNYDKVMQALNNV
+212 TTESYNKVLKALQEV
-227 SRTKVG
+227 TGTKVTEG
-233 TTEWC
+233 ATTIEWNN
-238 AITTPTA
+238 ITTSAT
-245 DTKLD
+245 DMKLN
-250 HAKKLWNAFSKLK
+250 HAEKLWDAFKTLK
-263 AGSANSVRKTLEYLK
+263 AGSANSVRITLENLK
-278 SSAGVSALVAGEH
+278 KSAGVTTLG
-291 ATDDGEGLLK
+291 ATETPTADGDGLLK
-301 TLVKNIDEALV
+301 TLVKNIDVALTT
-312 LLDNAENFPADLNL
+312 LLGTDNTFPADFNL
-326 PDGAISVECN
+326 PDGAIAVTYDNTSGN
-336 RGTWSYKT
+336 WKYNT

-362 SLDYFVSSP
+362 SLDYFVNSP
-371 AKARDDASTGLS
+371 AKARNDASTGLT
-383 DGKWP
+383 DGIWP
-388 AKEEWTKD
+388 EKDKWTKD
-396 NATWTD
+396 ETGIWTG

-430 INAKA
+430 INAKT
-435 NSLEDNAKAKGGQV
+435 NKLLDNAKANGGQV

-456 TGNKLVMTGV
+456 TGDKLVMTGV
-466 LIGGQPEKVE
+466 LIGGQPTKVE

-498 ATASA
+498 ATTSA
-503 KGINVPVKPKASTP
+503 EGINVPVKPTASTH

-568 PTDGTTVGEN
+568 PTDAATVGEN
-578 PKNVDRVFLKDY
+578 PNRVERVFLKDY

>member
-1 MQKIRNNNNIN
+1 
-12 FKNVK
+12 
-17 TMNRMN
+17 MNRMN

-66 LNVPYGNTGTRMS
+66 LNVPYGDTGTRMS
-79 DEAAQQKNNFRGIS
+79 AEATQKSDFRGIS
-93 NMKLLSFVEEPATGK
+93 NMVLLPFNANVTGTET
-108 ISTSFIDL
+108 STSFISL
-116 KQNTNAFESDGSDY
+116 NQNTNAFESDGNTY
-130 ANQGRYIYRDVQIPI
+130 ANQGRYIYRDVKIPI

-187 VSLDNTNFALQQ
+187 VSLDNTNFALQK
-199 INSTLDLSIADGT
+199 INETLNLSTAEGT
-212 SGNNYDKVMQALNNV
+212 TTGKYDKVLKALQNV
-227 SRTKVG
+227 TDTKVTVG
-233 TTEWC
+233 ATTIEWNN
-238 AITTPTA
+238 ITSAT
-245 DTKLD
+245 DMKLD
-250 HAKKLWNAFSKLK
+250 HAKKLWEAFSTLK
-263 AGSANSVRKTLEYLK
+263 AGSANSVRKTLNYLK
-278 SSAGVSALVAGEH
+278 SSAGVGALGTGT
-291 ATDDGEGLLK
+291 ATADGDGLLK
-301 TLVKNIDEALV
+301 TLVTKIDEALTT
-312 LLDNAENFPADLNL
+312 LGDDNDFPADFNL
-326 PDGAISVECN
+326 PDGAVGVNYDVTSKKWKFNSPEN
-336 RGTWSYKT
+336 
-344 PVDMNGASINYA
+344 MNINTINYA

-388 AKEEWTKD
+388 AKDEWTKD
-396 NATWTD
+396 NATWTG

-422 GVANLELT
+422 GVANLKLT
-430 INAKA
+430 IKA
-435 NSLEDNAKAKGGQV
+435 NASTLSDNAQAKGGQV

-456 TGNKLVMTGV
+456 TNKLVMTGV
-466 LIGGQPEKVE
+466 LIGGQPEQVE
-476 WNYEPKTGTTFD
+476 WNYEPKTTGTTFD

-503 KGINVPVKPKASTP
+503 KGIDVLVGTASTP
-517 NYTLVLDNNNNT
+517 NYTLVLDNNNAT
-529 SAKSIYVAV
+529 TKPIYVAV

-551 DGMIPAGGKF
+551 NGMIPADGKF

-568 PTDGTTVGEN
+568 PNNAATVGEN
-578 PKNVDRVFLKDY
+578 PKGVDRVFLKDY
-590 TTKAN
+590 TTTAN

-625 WQNGITFNVEI
+625 WQEGITFNVEI

>member
-1 MQKIRNNNNIN
+1 
-12 FKNVK
+12 
-17 TMNRMN
+17 MN

-66 LNVPYGNTGTRMS
+66 LNVPYGDTGTRMS
-79 DEAAQQKNNFRGIS
+79 ANAAQQNRNFRGIS
-93 NMKLLSFVEEPATGK
+93 NMTLLPFTEEPPKGK

-116 KQNTNAFESDGSDY
+116 KQNTNAFESDSSDY

-145 GTKHFVFYGKATGT
+145 GTKYFVFYGKATGT
-159 ETTTS
+159 ETTTTA
-164 DANKLFDK
+164 DADKLFDK

-187 VSLDNTNFALQQ
+187 VSLDNTNFALQK
-199 INSTLDLSIADGT
+199 INETLDFSTATSGTDKSYNKVLKALQDVTDTKVTDGT
-212 SGNNYDKVMQALNNV
+212 TTIEWNN
-227 SRTKVG
+227 
-233 TTEWC
+233 
-238 AITTPTA
+238 ITTSAT
-245 DTKLD
+245 DMKLN
-250 HAKKLWNAFSKLK
+250 HAQKLWEAFSTLK
-263 AGSANSVRKTLEYLK
+263 AGSANSVRKTLNYLK
-278 SSAGVSALVAGEH
+278 SSAGVSALGTGT
-291 ATDDGEGLLK
+291 ATADGDGLLK
-301 TLVKNIDEALV
+301 TLVKNIDNALTT
-312 LLDNAENFPADLNL
+312 LGAAKDFPADFKL
-326 PDGAISVECN
+326 PDGAVGVNYDGATKKWKFNSPEN
-336 RGTWSYKT
+336 
-344 PVDMNGASINYA
+344 MNVNTINYA

-388 AKEEWTKD
+388 AKDEWTKD

-402 WGDEVKNT
+402 WGNEVENT

-430 INAKA
+430 ITAKT
-435 NSLEDNAKAKGGQV
+435 STLSDNAKAKGGQV
-449 ADQNVDV
+449 ADQTVDV
-456 TGNKLVMTGV
+456 TGDKLFMTGV
-466 LIGGQPEKVE
+466 LIGGQPEQVG
-476 WNYEPKTGTTFD
+476 WNYEPKTGAKFD
-488 LTIYDKKMNG
+488 YTIYDKKMNG
-498 ATASA
+498 ATTATEN
-503 KGINVPVKPKASTP
+503 GIKVPVKTAATPASTP
-517 NYTLVLDNNNNT
+517 NYTLVLDNNNAT
-529 SAKSIYVAV
+529 TKAIYVAV
-538 ELVNKTGIDFYGA
+538 ELVNNTGIDFYGA
-551 DGMIPAGGKF
+551 DGMVPAGGKF

-568 PTDGTTVGEN
+568 PTDAATVGEN

-595 LTIKDLKN
+595 LTIKELKN

-625 WQNGITFNVEI
+625 WQTGITFDVEI

>member
-1 MQKIRNNNNIN
+1 
-12 FKNVK
+12 
-17 TMNRMN
+17 MNRMN

-79 DEAAQQKNNFRGIS
+79 ADAAQQNSNFRGIS
-93 NMKLLSFVEEPATGK
+93 NMKLLPFAEEPAVGK
-108 ISTSFIDL
+108 TSTSLINL
-116 KQNTNAFESDGSDY
+116 GVNTNAFESDGSDY
-130 ANQGRYIYRDVQIPI
+130 ANQGRYIYRDVEIPI

-159 ETTTS
+159 ETTTT
-164 DANKLFDK
+164 DPDKLFEK

-182 TSGTP
+182 T
-187 VSLDNTNFALQQ
+187 VSLDNTNFALQK
-199 INSTLDLSIADGT
+199 INETLDLNGAT
-212 SGNNYDKVMQALNNV
+212 SGTDKSYRKVLKALQDV
-227 SRTKVG
+227 TGTKVTDG
-233 TTEWC
+233 ATTIEWNN
-238 AITTPTA
+238 ITTSAT
-245 DTKLD
+245 DMKLN
-250 HAKKLWNAFSKLK
+250 HAEKLWDAFKTLK
-263 AGSANSVRKTLEYLK
+263 AGSANSVRITLENLK
-278 SSAGVSALVAGEH
+278 KSAGVTTLG
-291 ATDDGEGLLK
+291 ATETPTADGDGLLK
-301 TLVKNIDEALV
+301 TLVKNIDVALTT
-312 LLDNAENFPADLNL
+312 LLGTDNTFPADFNL
-326 PDGAISVECN
+326 PDGAIAVTYDNTSGN
-336 RGTWSYKT
+336 WKYNT

-362 SLDYFVSSP
+362 SLDYFVNSP
-371 AKARDDASTGLS
+371 AKARNDASTGLT
-383 DGKWP
+383 DGIWP
-388 AKEEWTKD
+388 EKDKWTKD
-396 NATWTD
+396 ETGIWTG

-430 INAKA
+430 INAKT
-435 NSLEDNAKAKGGQV
+435 NKLLDNAKANGGQV

-456 TGNKLVMTGV
+456 TGDKLVMTGV

-503 KGINVPVKPKASTP
+503 EGINVPVKPTASTP

-568 PTDGTTVGEN
+568 PTDATTIGDN